1 MELGDEIAMAQMTD
15 TRIPF
20 QLRGLDGEAKV
31 EYGVNDDPAHW
42 GFGESVLGEALPPSM
57 ALGFPVMQASVTY
70 KGVGYGAYMG
80 WIQVVRYEVH
90 DKNEQVIVFDVPPQ
104 INDTDVPYFAFGVR
118 PAIFDA
124 PGFMEREVTW
134 DADTFLMYSPDG
146 VLSRT
151 INAITGFKWGYRV
164 RSGEVEVLP
173 LTLAQELDWSRDL
186 PDLQGRYPRWEF
198 GSAFA

>member
-1 MELGDEIAMAQMTD
+1 
-15 TRIPF
+15 
-20 QLRGLDGEAKV
+20 
-31 EYGVNDDPAHW
+31 
-42 GFGESVLGEALPPSM
+42 
-57 ALGFPVMQASVTY
+57 
-70 KGVGYGAYMG
+70 
-80 WIQVVRYEVH
+80 
-90 DKNEQVIVFDVPPQ
+90 
-104 INDTDVPYFAFGVR
+104 
-118 PAIFDA
+118 
-124 PGFMEREVTW
+124 
-134 DADTFLMYSPDG
+134 MYSPDG